1 MNIENPETTPKPQ
14 NIDITYFYLNYVNS
28 FFLATCSETD
38 EPRRQLG
45 RIFVRNAKSEVPT
58 ALAYSGHGPPFINS
72 RTVAHYLAKNT
83 DLAPVPVDG
92 GGSCEAVTIINAS

>member
-1 MNIENPETTPKPQ
+1 MNTETPETTPKPQ

-45 RIFVRNAKSEVPT
+45 RIFVRNAKSEAPT
-58 ALAYSGHGPPFINS
+58 ALAYSGPGPPFIS
-72 RTVAHYLAKNT
+72 SQTTIWQKNT